1 MINGS
6 KFANELMFAVKG
18 HLIPEGYTQSDIDKM
33 VNQYTKRLWG
43 NHERLVNCNDNFE
56 KAWREANG

>member
-1 MINGS
+1 
-6 KFANELMFAVKG
+6 MFAVKG